1 MISVHSLI
9 WEPVALALLYAST
22 HSQLGKGS
30 TQLLKPTEMP
40 TILKSIGTLE
50 NKERGLQKGPLT
62 FKKKKK
68 VRKSFYFIKIYLTII
83 EGCMP
88 CRTWRGPCRK
98 TKSRLS
104 LTRSSR
110 CPKPEAVYARTEL
123 DPSACTRRAL
133 RKRGNHFM

>member
-68 VRKSFYFIKIYLTII
+68 VRKKMRSDYSEKLINAEYLY
-83 EGCMP
+83 
-88 CRTWRGPCRK
+88 K
-98 TKSRLS
+98 
-104 LTRSSR
+104 
-110 CPKPEAVYARTEL
+110 
-123 DPSACTRRAL
+123 L
-133 RKRGNHFM
+133 RKSLLPPTPMEKSVNEYPPQEQKSLLKLEQQGLVWRCGCTTSWT